1 MDLQIESEVTRD
13 IHSITQYINANFPEL
28 SAFMAEI
35 SVSPDDD
42 IDQNADDAQGQGYYD
57 SLEML
62 IKNYAISQVVI

>member
-35 SVSPDDD
+35 STSCG
-42 IDQNADDAQGQGYYD
+42 IDSDHTVDAAQGQEYYD